1 MDRVKQGMFLRYVH
15 VAVIFLFMSGFQY
28 LPPIGGITPYGMKIL
43 GVFIGVVYGWST
55 MDMIWPSLLG
65 LCALSLYTGKGAIA
79 VFQMGFGDR
88 ITLVLF
94 FLLLFGEL
102 INKVGLSKWIADW
115 CISRKCVQ
123 GKPYAILAM
132 FCLAGSIISAF
143 VHCFAGIIIIWGIF
157 LSFCKEVG
165 IKPGHPYACV
175 SLVALAY
182 IPMMAGNILPFMG
195 SSILVNSLQSQL
207 TGIDMPYVSFTLMEL
222 LLTILGAVLYFAVV
236 RFVIRPDTAIVEQ
249 YRPAEKDLSLNR
261 EQKVVACLLLVM
273 LVTLFLQGLLPKGLA
288 VTAFL
293 KTMDIAGVVA
303 LILVIYY
310 VISQKQN
317 NGIPFGELAKGM
329 NWNLVLM
336 FAMITPL
343 TASISAPETGIME
356 YLNDLLLNVLGGMN
370 PHLFVVMVLLLASV
384 ITQFCNNVAVV
395 LLCVPIMYSLA
406 GSIGANVLVISI
418 LAAFNLNIA
427 FCTPA
432 ASGPAAM
439 IFSNQEWVGTKASYL
454 HGMIIFVINMLVT
467 TGGMFLAE
475 LFV

>member
-1 MDRVKQGMFLRYVH
+1 MEQEKNFLIRYFH
-15 VAVIFLFMSGFQY
+15 VGIIFLCMLCFQF
-28 LPPIGGITPYGMKIL
+28 LPPVGSISPYGMKIL

-65 LCALSLYTGKGAIA
+65 LCALSLHTKDGVIAI
-79 VFQMGFGDR
+79 FQMGFGDR

-94 FLLLFGEL
+94 FLLIFGEL

-132 FCLAGSIISAF
+132 FCLAGCLISAF

-165 IKPGHPYACV
+165 IKPGHPYARV

-195 SSILVNSLQSQL
+195 TSILINSLQSKL
-207 TGIDMPYVSFTLMEL
+207 TGIEMPYINFTVMEIILTLMAAL
-222 LLTILGAVLYFAVV
+222 IYFAVI
-236 RFVIRPDTAIVEQ
+236 RFIIRPDTEIVRN
-249 YRPAEKDLSLNR
+249 YRPEDKDLRLNP
-261 EQKVVACLLLVM
+261 EQKMVACLLILM
-273 LVTLFLQGLLPKGLA
+273 LVTLFLQGLLPKDLA
-288 VTAFL
+288 VTVFL
-293 KTMDIAGVVA
+293 KTLDIGGVVA
-303 LILVIYY
+303 LVIVLYYILSLKKGNA
-310 VISQKQN
+310 IS
-317 NGIPFGELAKGM
+317 FDELGKGM
-329 NWNLVLM
+329 NWSLVFM

-343 TASISAPETGIME
+343 TVAISAPETGIME
-356 YLNDLLLNVLGGMN
+356 SVTGMLTGLLGDMHPYLFIVTILL
-370 PHLFVVMVLLLASV
+370 FAS
-384 ITQFCNNVAVV
+384 ILTQFCNNVAIV

-406 GSIGANVLVISI
+406 EPLGANVLVISI
-418 LAAFNLNIA
+418 LASLNLNIA

-439 IFSNQEWVGTKASYL
+439 IFSNREWVGTKASYL
-454 HGMIIFVINMLVT
+454 HGMIIFIINMTVT
-467 TGGMFLAE
+467 GLGVFLAE